1 MTSLDLRH
9 TVATVAYRAA
19 KAIKGAPDT
28 FSDFRPGPG
37 SRTAGEILAHMG
49 DLFDWA
55 LTQAKGTQTWRN
67 APLQS
72 WSADT
77 DRFFAAL
84 TALDAYLATNE
95 TLGATPEKLFQGAI
109 ADALTHVGQ
118 IAMMRR
124 LAGAQIRG
132 ENYYKASIATGL
144 TSAAQ
149 PAPAFEFD

>member
-9 TVATVAYRAA
+9 TLATVAYRAA
-19 KAIKGAPDT
+19 KVLRDT
-28 FSDFRPGPG
+28 PIGFSDFRPGPD
-37 SRTAGEILAHMG
+37 SRSSGEILAHMG

-55 LTQAKGTQTWRN
+55 LSQAKGTPAWHN

-84 TALDAYLATNE
+84 TALDDFLATG
-95 TLGATPEKLFQGAI
+95 TPLADPPEKIFQGAI

-124 LAGAQIRG
+124 LAGAKIRG
-132 ENYYKASIATGL
+132 ENYHKANIATGL

-149 PAPAFEFD
+149 PAPTFEFD

>member
-1 MTSLDLRH
+1 MERYLPRQRL
-9 TVATVAYRAA
+9 
-19 KAIKGAPDT
+19 P
-28 FSDFRPGPG
+28 PP
-37 SRTAGEILAHMG
+37 
-49 DLFDWA
+49 A
-55 LTQAKGTQTWRN
+55 LTQAKGTPAWHN

-84 TALDAYLATNE
+84 TALDDFLATTA
-95 TLGATPEKLFQGAI
+95 TLADPPEKSFQGAI

-118 IAMMRR
+118 IAIRR
-124 LAGAQIRG
+124 GLAGAKIRG
-132 ENYYKASIATGL
+132 ENYHKASIATGL